1 MKPNIFPGIV
11 VFSKK
16 GRDKGRYFVVLYPL
30 DADFVMVADGNTR
43 KLDHMKKKRR
53 KHLAACPH
61 EYPELIALYQAG
73 KLKDS
78 DIRKVLFPIA
88 NQTGG
93 IQMPEENREG

>member
-1 MKPNIFPGIV
+1 M
-11 VFSKK
+11 
-16 GRDKGRYFVVLYPL
+16 VLYPL

-61 EYPELIALYQAG
+61 ECPELIELYQAG

-78 DIRKVLFPIA
+78 DIRKVLFTIA